1 MLFNKEDIYFNVEAE
16 NREDLIRKMSKI
28 FKEQGYIKDGY
39 EESLIERE
47 KNYPTGLNFEKY
59 FVAIPHTTYSL
70 INSQRIAFVR
80 LKNEVEFGEMGTNEK
95 QLKVKVVLFL
105 LIKKGEEQ
113 VTVLLNLMKIL
124 GDEDCYNTLEKS
136 EDKEEVYNILVNKYG
151 K

>member
-70 INSQRIAFVR
+70 INSQRIVFVR
-80 LKNEVEFGEMGTNEK
+80 LKKRSWVWRNGYKWKT
-95 QLKVKVVLFL
+95 
-105 LIKKGEEQ
+105 IK
-113 VTVLLNLMKIL
+113 
-124 GDEDCYNTLEKS
+124 S
-136 EDKEEVYNILVNKYG
+136 
-151 K
+151 

>member
-1 MLFNKEDIYFNVEAE
+1 
-16 NREDLIRKMSKI
+16 
-28 FKEQGYIKDGY
+28 
-39 EESLIERE
+39 
-47 KNYPTGLNFEKY
+47 
-59 FVAIPHTTYSL
+59 
-70 INSQRIAFVR
+70 
-80 LKNEVEFGEMGTNEK
+80 MGTNEK